1 MHAPKSVL
9 IGAAALMV
17 VTVTACGDDSDDDD
31 GGLQA
36 TATEF
41 EFSPN
46 EWTVPAGEFDLEF
59 TNDGSTDHEWVIM
72 NEPITSEAEFT
83 EEGVLDEV
91 ETGAGETVTATFTV
105 DDAGEYQI
113 ICGLEGHFDA
123 GMEGTLT
130 VE

>member
-1 MHAPKSVL
+1 
-9 IGAAALMV
+9 
-17 VTVTACGDDSDDDD
+17 D
-31 GGLQA
+31 
-36 TATEF
+36 
-41 EFSPN
+41 
-46 EWTVPAGEFDLEF
+46 EWTVPAGEFELEF

-72 NEPITSEAEFT
+72 TEPITSEAEFT